1 MGLFKKKKKLQ
12 FPSEPLE
19 KIEAGEAPDFG
30 KIPTEA
36 ALPPLE
42 FEKIEAKPV
51 PQTQEA
57 IEQMPQK
64 TEAATPQIP
73 LLPQVQ
79 EKELPALELTPA
91 PEQKPRELG
100 VEPEK
105 IFELPDFDD
114 QGIKAVKEIKTAKEE
129 AEKERAELKPTPS
142 PSEDLKKPEPEKP
155 IKYPEQIKPLGY
167 PEPEKRVIRPQTK
180 YIDIKGYLQVKEDLD
195 RIERLAGNTAGRVEQ
210 HTVTSKAK
218 DKKYQTL
225 TANLDTIQDNLI
237 LIDDKLFE
245 STQDSEVSI

>member
-12 FPSEPLE
+12 FPSEPVE
-19 KIEAGEAPDFG
+19 KRGIEEVPNFS
-30 KIPTEA
+30 KIPTEVV
-36 ALPPLE
+36 PPSPE

-51 PQTQEA
+51 PQVPPVPRVE
-57 IEQMPQK
+57 
-64 TEAATPQIP
+64 
-73 LLPQVQ
+73 
-79 EKELPALELTPA
+79 EKELPILEPTPTPSQIP
-91 PEQKPRELG
+91 PEPGQ
-100 VEPEK
+100 EPEK

-114 QGIKAVKEIKTAKEE
+114 QGIKEVKEIKAAKEE
-129 AEKERAELKPTPS
+129 AEKERAELKPTPL
-142 PSEDLKKPEPEKP
+142 PSEDLKKPELEEP
-155 IKYPEQIKPLGY
+155 IKYPEQIKPLRY
-167 PEPEKRVIRPQTK
+167 PEPEKRIIRPQTK

-225 TANLDTIQDNLI
+225 TVNLDTIQDNLI